1 MGETIAIALVIG
13 ANPQI
18 VSNLFAAGEAMPAV
32 IARNLPESSG
42 DFQAAL
48 IGLGVVLVALT
59 MLVNVGAKVLVAR
72 IERSKGAQ

>member
-1 MGETIAIALVIG
+1 
-13 ANPQI
+13 
-18 VSNLFAAGEAMPAV
+18 V

>member
-1 MGETIAIALVIG
+1 
-13 ANPQI
+13 
-18 VSNLFAAGEAMPAV
+18 MPAV